1 MIKKIF
7 KELRKA
13 RGYTQADVSDDIVSK
28 SLISKF
34 ENGTSMLAADKLF
47 RAIENLN
54 MTANE
59 FVRVLNNYR
68 PDRMERLYHTLNHI
82 RFAGLEDSEQLERL
96 LIDEPTDKFEILS
109 NIMIKSVLQY
119 VTGKQYVSKAEKV
132 IVGDYL
138 TELDIWTEFEVKLL
152 YYTCSILDNGD
163 CRWFGEVLIDKSK
176 NFYATMHQRL
186 FLVTLLAL
194 YDSCLQHEDLFD
206 AAFFREQISQFDFE
220 EDLVVI
226 VNFQILID
234 LHDYIENPTNEN
246 FIKAEKYIDKVE
258 ALGVKGMAGY
268 SRARLRKLNS
278 SSSTLLKL
286 VNDNRLL

>member
-163 CRWFGEVLIDKSK
+163 CRWF
-176 NFYATMHQRL
+176 
-186 FLVTLLAL
+186 
-194 YDSCLQHEDLFD
+194 
-206 AAFFREQISQFDFE
+206 
-220 EDLVVI
+220 
-226 VNFQILID
+226 
-234 LHDYIENPTNEN
+234 
-246 FIKAEKYIDKVE
+246 
-258 ALGVKGMAGY
+258 
-268 SRARLRKLNS
+268 
-278 SSSTLLKL
+278 
-286 VNDNRLL
+286 